1 MYQEWIFKKNE
12 YLISTKQ
19 RGLDQDFK
27 IADYVVMQ

>member
-1 MYQEWIFKKNE
+1 MNLKKNE

-27 IADYVVMQ
+27 IADYVVI